1 MIVLPIC
8 CVTGRIAGD
17 GFACGDCDPCGAAH
31 AVPEVVKALMKE
43 RDEWAD
49 KYECAAMCLDEERP
63 AIDAL
68 REWHGMQSGQNTNS
82 LYNAASALFNTHFDP
97 TEYDNVE

>member
-1 MIVLPIC
+1 MTENHEGKMTALPIC

-31 AVPEVVKALMKE
+31 TVPDVVKALIKE

-49 KYECAAMCLDEERP
+49 KYAGAMMELDELRP
-63 AIDAL
+63 APHPDGFDL
-68 REWHGMQSGQNTNS
+68 RS
-82 LYNAASALFNTHFDP
+82 
-97 TEYDNVE
+97 